1 MVCQQPT
8 TDICS
13 FFTRAFVLCTGE
25 VVYFGETGSQAMQ
38 LLASSGMPCP
48 PLYSPLEQFM
58 RLIDPSFEASPTC
71 PVLVML
77 CLYVGSLA
85 GPAGRLAGLLLL
97 TIVLV
102 HLARPDPWSVP
113 WSSQPTGQHRGM
125 QAGTES
131 P

>member
-1 MVCQQPT
+1 MRRGGATAIVVCQQPT

-58 RLIDPSFEASPTC
+58 RLIDPSFEASTPSD
-71 PVLVML
+71 PS
-77 CLYVGSLA
+77 SLA
-85 GPAGRLAGLLLL
+85 GLAGPVCRLAGPLLIASVCVCL
-97 TIVLV
+97 T
-102 HLARPDPWSVP
+102 RPELW
-113 WSSQPTGQHRGM
+113 
-125 QAGTES
+125 
-131 P
+131 